1 MHTAFCEEYYRKPW
15 SFCLKRPLP
24 HVQSAKLETK
34 EQSDMI
40 LIIQFR
46 KPKAFGES
54 FSTWPFD
61 IRRHCMYALVF
72 IYHISIIYK
81 QDKVNNANSAFIFLI
96 NLLIEFLKRAVSR
109 KYSKMIC

>member
-15 SFCLKRPLP
+15 SFYLKRPLP

-61 IRRHCMYALVF
+61 VRRHCLILFGSYFFQLF
-72 IYHISIIYK
+72 ICK
-81 QDKVNNANSAFIFLI
+81 DNKTN
-96 NLLIEFLKRAVSR
+96 
-109 KYSKMIC
+109 

>member
-15 SFCLKRPLP
+15 SFYLKRPLP
-24 HVQSAKLETK
+24 HVQSAKLETI

-61 IRRHCMYALVF
+61 IRRHCLYCLV
-72 IYHISIIYK
+72 HISFNFSYTKTTRQTKQCELCIYLLNK
-81 QDKVNNANSAFIFLI
+81 SFDSGPGRPGGHDK
-96 NLLIEFLKRAVSR
+96 
-109 KYSKMIC
+109 